1 MYHWREWNCLSLYLV
16 TKQVSS
22 MDNRSV
28 YWVLSFPLKWH
39 TSPLANYIA
48 ACQRWSFLPLKGKIL
63 LMNKSISVMYDP
75 MQCSINLSS
84 RNLNKTACI
93 CFKNTNCCFIIHYF
107 LVCLML
113 IFNLAVRYAFFI
125 EKFKSWWRSCFRN
138 TNCCLLHYT
147 MLSTVVPCF

>member
-1 MYHWREWNCLSLYLV
+1 
-16 TKQVSS
+16 
-22 MDNRSV
+22 
-28 YWVLSFPLKWH
+28 
-39 TSPLANYIA
+39 
-48 ACQRWSFLPLKGKIL
+48 
-63 LMNKSISVMYDP
+63 MYDP

-93 CFKNTNCCFIIHYF
+93 RFKNTNCCFIIHYF

-147 MLSTVVPCF
+147 MLSTVVPCCSKKRCTVLQLKLKTIAPKKINAHTSTPHVSDFQHILILLFFYDASYVVLIHFQLDLVLGFE